1 MSVHLDRSATGGYAW
16 GGCTPTDPNFYRA
29 YHHRSE
35 HPQYPHI
42 TELLPC
48 VPPHIRILLV
58 PPLIRTFTVR
68 TTTDPDK
75 APPPHN
81 RTFTVRTPTH
91 PHIAGTPTD
100 PNFYRAYHHRSEHA
114 QYPHRSEC
122 LHCVPPHIR
131 THPHRSELRSQ
142 IPPQIWTFPKI
153 KSQPTRTAAQER

>member
-35 HPQYPHI
+35 HAQYPNI

-68 TTTDPDK
+68 TTTDPNMRSTPIDPDVYT
-75 APPPHN
+75 AYPH
-81 RTFTVRTPTH
+81 TSERTPTY
-91 PHIAGTPTD
+91 
-100 PNFYRAYHHRSEHA
+100 PNFDSKYHHIFGLS
-114 QYPHRSEC
+114 P
-122 LHCVPPHIR
+122 
-131 THPHRSELRSQ
+131 
-142 IPPQIWTFPKI
+142 
-153 KSQPTRTAAQER
+153 